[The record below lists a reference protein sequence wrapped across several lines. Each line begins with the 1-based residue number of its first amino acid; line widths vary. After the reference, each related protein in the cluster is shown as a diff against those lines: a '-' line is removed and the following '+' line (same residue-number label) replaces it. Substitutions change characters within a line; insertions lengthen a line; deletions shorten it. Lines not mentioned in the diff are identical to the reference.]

1 MSKKKIGV
9 IIAVVIVIAAA
20 AGAGAWYLLNGN
32 IRVGDKNDKVFVEKV
47 SSLTS
52 ANSGAQNRYS
62 GVVEPQESWK
72 VDKDMERE
80 IKEVFVEEGDMVE
93 EGDSLFEYNMDDV
106 KAEISQG
113 ELDLEE
119 MKNEI
124 TDLNSQISQLTKERN
139 SAPSDDKFRYTAEIQ
154 GKQNEIKQKEYNIE
168 SKKAELEKKQESID
182 NAVVT
187 SKIAGVVK
195 SINKSSGSDDFG
207 NDNSY
212 MTILAVGDY
221 RIKGTIS
228 ESNVQMLSE
237 DQPVILRSRIDE
249 SQTWTGTITKIDT
262 QSESTDNNNDMMMDD
277 SSGGGEKATKY
288 PFYVTLDST
297 EGLMMGQ
304 HLFIELDQGQTEEK
318 EGIWLFEG
326 YIVRE
331 YADGTPVESGMNAGE
346 GMDLDGSD
354 FGEDV
359 DVDGF
364 DGGEDI
370 DIDGSDIGED
380 VDVDGSDMGDDESLE
395 DDDSGEDADTEDDSD
410 VVGNAEIEANPNVA
424 SRTMSANIGD
434 GADAD
439 FGGFDTD
446 SRVDEDE
453 GIAFHD
459 MSPEDSDADTGDS
472 NADAEGVTD
481 LNELMEEGEDG
492 SDTGDLTDMNDLSAE
507 GSDASGNASGVN
519 NEDIITYVWAAN
531 DKNKLEKRKVELGE
545 YDEMTGEY
553 EILSGLT
560 EDDYIAFPMEG
571 LYEGVTTVTNI
582 EDVDYTSSLYNQGE
596 EGEGSEGSEDVDGSE
611 DGSGGIDESFGS
623 DATLGEEGFTDG
635 DMSGEDMSDEDMSDD
650 GDLSGS
656 EEDAGL
662 DDADEPQQEPEG

>member
-9 IIAVVIVIAAA
+9 IIAVVIVIVAAV
-20 AGAGAWYLLNGN
+20 GVGAWYLLSG
-32 IRVGDKNDKVFVEKV
+32 RVGVGDKNDKVFVEKV

-80 IKEVFVEEGDMVE
+80 IKELFVEEGDMVE

-195 SINKSSGSDDFG
+195 SINKSSSNDDFG
-207 NDNSY
+207 SDNSY

-221 RIKGTIS
+221 RIKGTVS

-237 DQPVILRSRIDE
+237 DQPVILRSRVDE
-249 SQTWTGTITKIDT
+249 DQTWTGTITKIDT
-262 QSESTDNNNDMMMDD
+262 QSESTDNNNDMMYD
-277 SSGGGEKATKY
+277 SSAGGEKATKY

-331 YADGTPVESGMNAGE
+331 YADGTPVEGGAGMQGGA
-346 GMDLDGSD
+346 GMDADM
-354 FGEDV
+354 GEDV
-359 DVDGF
+359 DF
-364 DGGEDI
+364 EN
-370 DIDGSDIGED
+370 SDMGED
-380 VDVDGSDMGDDESLE
+380 VDFEDSDMGE
-395 DDDSGEDADTEDDSD
+395 DVDFEDSDAGEDADIMDDTD
-410 VVGNAEIEANPNVA
+410 AVGDAEIEANPNA
-424 SRTMSANIGD
+424 GIRTMSANIEEN
-434 GADAD
+434 ADAD
-439 FGGFDTD
+439 FGSFDRD
-446 SRVDEDE
+446 SSSDTEEGVDIEE
-453 GIAFHD
+453 
-459 MSPEDSDADTGDS
+459 
-472 NADAEGVTD
+472 VTD
-481 LNELMEEGEDG
+481 LNALMGESEDG
-492 SDTGDLTDMNDLSAE
+492 DDAKEATDLNGMSEDGA
-507 GSDASGNASGVN
+507 DASGNASGVDGG
-519 NEDIITYVWAAN
+519 EIITYVWAAN

-596 EGEGSEGSEDVDGSE
+596 EGEESEGSEDSGDIDDGS
-611 DGSGGIDESFGS
+611 DGLDESFGS
-623 DATLGEEGFTDG
+623 DATLGEEDFGDE
-635 DMSGEDMSDEDMSDD
+635 DMSGEDMSGEEMSD
-650 GDLSGS
+650 GS
-656 EEDAGL
+656 DV
-662 DDADEPQQEPEG
+662 

>member
-9 IIAVVIVIAAA
+9 IIAVVIVIVAAV
-20 AGAGAWYLLNGN
+20 GVGAWYLLSG
-32 IRVGDKNDKVFVEKV
+32 RVGVGDKNDKVFVEKV

-80 IKEVFVEEGDMVE
+80 IKELFVEEGDMVE

-195 SINKSSGSDDFG
+195 SINKSSGNDDFG
-207 NDNSY
+207 SDNSY

-221 RIKGTIS
+221 RIKGTVS

-249 SQTWTGTITKIDT
+249 DQTWTGTITKIDT
-262 QSESTDNNNDMMMDD
+262 QSESTDNNNDMMYD
-277 SSGGGEKATKY
+277 SSAGGEKATKY

-331 YADGTPVESGMNAGE
+331 YADGTPVEGGAGMQGGA
-346 GMDLDGSD
+346 GMDADM
-354 FGEDV
+354 GEDV
-359 DVDGF
+359 DF
-364 DGGEDI
+364 ED
-370 DIDGSDIGED
+370 SDMGED
-380 VDVDGSDMGDDESLE
+380 VDFEDSDMGEDVDFEDSDD
-395 DDDSGEDADTEDDSD
+395 GEDADIMDGSD
-410 VVGNAEIEANPNVA
+410 AVGDAEIEANPNA
-424 SRTMSANIGD
+424 GIRTMSANIEEN
-434 GADAD
+434 ADAD
-439 FGGFDTD
+439 FGSFDRD
-446 SRVDEDE
+446 SGSDTEE
-453 GIAFHD
+453 G
-459 MSPEDSDADTGDS
+459 ADI
-472 NADAEGVTD
+472 EEVTD
-481 LNELMEEGEDG
+481 LNALMGESEDG
-492 SDTGDLTDMNDLSAE
+492 ADAKEATDLNGMSEDGA
-507 GSDASGNASGVN
+507 DASGNASGVDGG
-519 NEDIITYVWAAN
+519 EIITYVWAAN

-596 EGEGSEGSEDVDGSE
+596 EGEGAEGSEDIGDVDDGS
-611 DGSGGIDESFGS
+611 DGLDESFGS
-623 DATLGEEGFTDG
+623 DATLGEEDFGDE
-635 DMSGEDMSDEDMSDD
+635 DMSGEDMSGEEMSDG

-656 EEDAGL
+656 GEEDASL

>member
-9 IIAVVIVIAAA
+9 IIAVVIVIVAAV
-20 AGAGAWYLLNGN
+20 GVGAWYLLSG
-32 IRVGDKNDKVFVEKV
+32 RVGVGDKNDKVFVEKV

-52 ANSGAQNRYS
+52 ADSGAQNRYS

-80 IKEVFVEEGDMVE
+80 IKELFVEEGDMVE

-195 SINKSSGSDDFG
+195 SINKSSGNDDFG
-207 NDNSY
+207 SDNSY

-221 RIKGTIS
+221 RIKGTVS

-249 SQTWTGTITKIDT
+249 DQTWTGTITKIDT
-262 QSESTDNNNDMMMDD
+262 QSESTDNNNDMMYD
-277 SSGGGEKATKY
+277 SSAGGEKATKY

-331 YADGTPVESGMNAGE
+331 YADGTPVEGGAGMQGGA
-346 GMDLDGSD
+346 GMDADM
-354 FGEDV
+354 GEDV
-359 DVDGF
+359 DF
-364 DGGEDI
+364 ED
-370 DIDGSDIGED
+370 SDMGED
-380 VDVDGSDMGDDESLE
+380 VDFEDSDD
-395 DDDSGEDADTEDDSD
+395 GEDADIMDGSD
-410 VVGNAEIEANPNVA
+410 AVGDAEIEANPNA
-424 SRTMSANIGD
+424 GIRTMSANIEGN
-434 GADAD
+434 ADAD
-439 FGGFDTD
+439 FGSFDRD
-446 SRVDEDE
+446 SGSDTEE
-453 GIAFHD
+453 G
-459 MSPEDSDADTGDS
+459 ADI
-472 NADAEGVTD
+472 EEVTD
-481 LNELMEEGEDG
+481 LNALMGESEDG
-492 SDTGDLTDMNDLSAE
+492 ADAKEATDLNGMSEDGA
-507 GSDASGNASGVN
+507 DASGNASGVDGG
-519 NEDIITYVWAAN
+519 EIITYVWAAN

-596 EGEGSEGSEDVDGSE
+596 EGEGAEGSEDIGDVDDGS
-611 DGSGGIDESFGS
+611 DGLDESFGS
-623 DATLGEEGFTDG
+623 DATLGEEDFGDE
-635 DMSGEDMSDEDMSDD
+635 DMSGEDMSGEEMSDG

-656 EEDAGL
+656 GEEDASL

>member
-1 MSKKKIGV
+1 MIR
-9 IIAVVIVIAAA
+9 
-20 AGAGAWYLLNGN
+20 YLLSG
-32 IRVGDKNDKVFVEKV
+32 RVGVGDKNDKVFVEKV

-80 IKEVFVEEGDMVE
+80 IKELFVEEGDMVE

-195 SINKSSGSDDFG
+195 SINKSSGNDDFG
-207 NDNSY
+207 SDNSY

-221 RIKGTIS
+221 RIKGTVS

-249 SQTWTGTITKIDT
+249 DQTWTGTITKIDT
-262 QSESTDNNNDMMMDD
+262 QSESTDNNNDMMYD
-277 SSGGGEKATKY
+277 SSAGGEKATKY

-331 YADGTPVESGMNAGE
+331 YADGTPVEGGAGMQGGA
-346 GMDLDGSD
+346 GMDADM
-354 FGEDV
+354 GEDV
-359 DVDGF
+359 DF
-364 DGGEDI
+364 ED
-370 DIDGSDIGED
+370 SDD
-380 VDVDGSDMGDDESLE
+380 
-395 DDDSGEDADTEDDSD
+395 GEDADIMDGSD
-410 VVGNAEIEANPNVA
+410 AVGDAEIEANPNA
-424 SRTMSANIGD
+424 GIRTMSANIEEN
-434 GADAD
+434 ADAD
-439 FGGFDTD
+439 FGSFDRD
-446 SRVDEDE
+446 SGSDTEE
-453 GIAFHD
+453 G
-459 MSPEDSDADTGDS
+459 ADI
-472 NADAEGVTD
+472 EEVTD
-481 LNELMEEGEDG
+481 LNALMGESEDG
-492 SDTGDLTDMNDLSAE
+492 ADAKEATDLNGMSEDGA
-507 GSDASGNASGVN
+507 DASGNASGVDGG
-519 NEDIITYVWAAN
+519 EIITYVWAAN

-596 EGEGSEGSEDVDGSE
+596 EGEGAEGSEDIGDVDDGS
-611 DGSGGIDESFGS
+611 DGLDESFGS
-623 DATLGEEGFTDG
+623 DATLGEEDFGDE
-635 DMSGEDMSDEDMSDD
+635 DMSGEDMSGEEMSDG

-656 EEDAGL
+656 GEEDASL

>member
-9 IIAVVIVIAAA
+9 IIAVVIVIVAAV
-20 AGAGAWYLLNGN
+20 GVGAWYLLSG
-32 IRVGDKNDKVFVEKV
+32 RVGVGDKNDKVFVEKV

-52 ANSGAQNRYS
+52 ADSGAQNRYS

-80 IKEVFVEEGDMVE
+80 IKELFVEEGDMVE

-195 SINKSSGSDDFG
+195 SINKSSGNDDFG
-207 NDNSY
+207 SDNSY

-221 RIKGTIS
+221 RIKGTVS

-249 SQTWTGTITKIDT
+249 DQTWTGTITKIDT
-262 QSESTDNNNDMMMDD
+262 QSESTDNNNDMMYD
-277 SSGGGEKATKY
+277 SSAGGEKATKY

-331 YADGTPVESGMNAGE
+331 YADGTPVEGGAGMQGGA
-346 GMDLDGSD
+346 GMDADM
-354 FGEDV
+354 GEDV
-359 DVDGF
+359 DF
-364 DGGEDI
+364 ED
-370 DIDGSDIGED
+370 SDDGED
-380 VDVDGSDMGDDESLE
+380 VDFEDSDMGEDVDFEDSDD
-395 DDDSGEDADTEDDSD
+395 GEDADIMDGSD
-410 VVGNAEIEANPNVA
+410 AVGDAEIEANPNA
-424 SRTMSANIGD
+424 GIRTMSANIEEN
-434 GADAD
+434 ADAD
-439 FGGFDTD
+439 FGSFDRD
-446 SRVDEDE
+446 SGSDTEE
-453 GIAFHD
+453 G
-459 MSPEDSDADTGDS
+459 ADI
-472 NADAEGVTD
+472 EEVTD
-481 LNELMEEGEDG
+481 LNALMGESEDG
-492 SDTGDLTDMNDLSAE
+492 ADAKEATDLNGMSEDGA
-507 GSDASGNASGVN
+507 DASGNASGVDGG
-519 NEDIITYVWAAN
+519 EIITYVWAAN

-596 EGEGSEGSEDVDGSE
+596 EGEGAEGSEDIGDVDDGS
-611 DGSGGIDESFGS
+611 DGLDESFGS
-623 DATLGEEGFTDG
+623 DATLGEEDFGDE
-635 DMSGEDMSDEDMSDD
+635 DMSGEDMSGEEMSD
-650 GDLSGS
+650 GSDLSRSG
-656 EEDAGL
+656 EEDASL

>member
-9 IIAVVIVIAAA
+9 IIAVVIVIVAAV
-20 AGAGAWYLLNGN
+20 GVGAWYLLSG
-32 IRVGDKNDKVFVEKV
+32 RVGVGDKNDKVFVEKV

-80 IKEVFVEEGDMVE
+80 IKELFVEEGDMVE

-195 SINKSSGSDDFG
+195 SINKSSGNDDFG
-207 NDNSY
+207 SDNSY

-221 RIKGTIS
+221 RIKGTVS

-249 SQTWTGTITKIDT
+249 DQTWTGTITKIDT
-262 QSESTDNNNDMMMDD
+262 QSESTDNNNDMMYD
-277 SSGGGEKATKY
+277 SSAGGEKATKY

-331 YADGTPVESGMNAGE
+331 YADGTPVEGGAGMQGGA
-346 GMDLDGSD
+346 GMDADM
-354 FGEDV
+354 GEDV
-359 DVDGF
+359 DF
-364 DGGEDI
+364 ED
-370 DIDGSDIGED
+370 SDD
-380 VDVDGSDMGDDESLE
+380 
-395 DDDSGEDADTEDDSD
+395 GEDADIMDGSD
-410 VVGNAEIEANPNVA
+410 AVGDAEIEANPNA
-424 SRTMSANIGD
+424 GIRTMSANIEEN
-434 GADAD
+434 ADAD
-439 FGGFDTD
+439 FGSFDRD
-446 SRVDEDE
+446 SGSDTEE
-453 GIAFHD
+453 G
-459 MSPEDSDADTGDS
+459 ADI
-472 NADAEGVTD
+472 EEVTD
-481 LNELMEEGEDG
+481 LNALMGESEDG
-492 SDTGDLTDMNDLSAE
+492 ADAKEATDLNGMSEDGA
-507 GSDASGNASGVN
+507 DASGNASGVDGG
-519 NEDIITYVWAAN
+519 EIITYVWAAN

-596 EGEGSEGSEDVDGSE
+596 EGEGAEGSEDIGDVDDGS
-611 DGSGGIDESFGS
+611 DGLDESFGS
-623 DATLGEEGFTDG
+623 DATLGEEDFGDE
-635 DMSGEDMSDEDMSDD
+635 DMSGEDMSGEEMSDG

-656 EEDAGL
+656 GEEDASL

>member
-9 IIAVVIVIAAA
+9 IIAVVIVIVAAV
-20 AGAGAWYLLNGN
+20 GVGAWYLLSG
-32 IRVGDKNDKVFVEKV
+32 RVGVGDKNDKVFVEKV

-52 ANSGAQNRYS
+52 ADSGAQNRYS

-80 IKEVFVEEGDMVE
+80 IKELFVEEGDMVE

-195 SINKSSGSDDFG
+195 SINKSSGNDDFG
-207 NDNSY
+207 SDNSY

-221 RIKGTIS
+221 RIKGTVS

-249 SQTWTGTITKIDT
+249 DQTWTGTITKIDT
-262 QSESTDNNNDMMMDD
+262 QSESTDNNNDMMYD
-277 SSGGGEKATKY
+277 SSAGGEKATKY

-331 YADGTPVESGMNAGE
+331 YADGTPVEGGAGMQGGA
-346 GMDLDGSD
+346 GMDADM
-354 FGEDV
+354 GEDV
-359 DVDGF
+359 DF
-364 DGGEDI
+364 ED
-370 DIDGSDIGED
+370 SDMGED
-380 VDVDGSDMGDDESLE
+380 VDFEDSDD
-395 DDDSGEDADTEDDSD
+395 GEDADIMDGSD
-410 VVGNAEIEANPNVA
+410 AVGDAEIEANPNA
-424 SRTMSANIGD
+424 GIRTMSANIEEN
-434 GADAD
+434 ADAD
-439 FGGFDTD
+439 FGSFDRD
-446 SRVDEDE
+446 SGSDTEE
-453 GIAFHD
+453 G
-459 MSPEDSDADTGDS
+459 ADI
-472 NADAEGVTD
+472 EEVTD
-481 LNELMEEGEDG
+481 LNALMGESEDG
-492 SDTGDLTDMNDLSAE
+492 ADAKEATDLNGMSEDGA
-507 GSDASGNASGVN
+507 DASGNASGVDGG
-519 NEDIITYVWAAN
+519 EIITYVWAAN

-596 EGEGSEGSEDVDGSE
+596 EGEGAEGSEDIGDVDDGS
-611 DGSGGIDESFGS
+611 DGLDESFGS
-623 DATLGEEGFTDG
+623 DATLGEEDFGDE
-635 DMSGEDMSDEDMSDD
+635 DMSGEDMSGEEMSDG

-656 EEDAGL
+656 GEEDASL

>member
-1 MSKKKIGV
+1 MSKKKIGI
-9 IIAVVIVIAAA
+9 IIAVVLVVVAA
-20 AGAGAWYLLNGN
+20 AGGTAWYLLSGN
-32 IRVGDKNDKVFVEKV
+32 IGVGDKRDKVFVEKV
-47 SSLTS
+47 SNLSA

-106 KAEISQG
+106 KAELSQA

-139 SAPSDDKFRYTAEIQ
+139 SAPSDEKFKYTAEIQ
-154 GKQNEIKQKEYNIE
+154 GKENEIKQKEYNIE
-168 SKKAELEKKQESID
+168 SKKAEMEKKQESID

-195 SINKSSGSDDFG
+195 SINKSSGNDDFG
-207 NDNSY
+207 GDNSY

-221 RIKGTIS
+221 RIKGTVS

-237 DQPVILRSRIDE
+237 DQPVILRSRVDE
-249 SQTWTGTITKIDT
+249 EQTWTGTITKIDT
-262 QSESTDNNNDMMMDD
+262 QNESTENNNDMMMYD
-277 SSGGGEKATKY
+277 SSGSGEKATKY
-288 PFYVTLDST
+288 PFYVTLDSA

-326 YIVRE
+326 YIFRE
-331 YADGTPVESGMNAGE
+331 HADGTPVEDGMGMDAGE
-346 GMDLDGSD
+346 GTDLGDFSSD
-354 FGEDV
+354 LE
-359 DVDGF
+359 
-364 DGGEDI
+364 E
-370 DIDGSDIGED
+370 
-380 VDVDGSDMGDDESLE
+380 GSDMGEEVDLE
-395 DDDSGEDADTEDDSD
+395 EGSDMGGDVDSEGGSDAGEDAEIEDDAD
-410 VVGNAEIEANPNVA
+410 LVGDAEIEANPNA
-424 SRTMSANIGD
+424 GIRTMSANAGE

-446 SRVDEDE
+446 SRTDEEE
-453 GIAFHD
+453 GIALHD
-459 MSPEDSDADTGDS
+459 LSTEGSDEDT
-472 NADAEGVTD
+472 EGATD
-481 LNELMEEGEDG
+481 LNELLGDGEEG
-492 SDTGDLTDMNDLSAE
+492 SDTEDVTDLSDSTAN
-507 GSDASGNASGVN
+507 GSDASGNAQGIDN
-519 NEDIITYVWAAN
+519 GDIITYVWAAN

-545 YDEMTGEY
+545 YDEATGEY

-571 LYEGVTTVTNI
+571 LYEGVTTVTSM
-582 EDVDYTSSLYNQGE
+582 EDVDYTAPLYNQGE
-596 EGEGSEGSEDVDGSE
+596 EGEGSEESEDTEGSDDGVN
-611 DGSGGIDESFGS
+611 GLDESFGS
-623 DATLGEEGFTDG
+623 DGSVSEENLG
-635 DMSGEDMSDEDMSDD
+635 DMSGEDTSEEDLSDG

-656 EEDAGL
+656 EEDDAGS
-662 DDADEPQQEPEG
+662 DNADEPQQEPEG